1 MLGSASTVVQEGE
14 SFRYALCSALDSI
27 LTLLASLTLEHG
39 GGHVRGVGEV
49 IVSRSLLCAG
59 STFIG
64 RGIDPLTKRFVSS
77 SSPGKLE

>member
-1 MLGSASTVVQEGE
+1 M
-14 SFRYALCSALDSI
+14 CSALDSI

-49 IVSRSLLCAG
+49 LDSRCGLDMNVLGFSI
-59 STFIG
+59 IG

-77 SSPGKLE
+77 SPPDKLE